1 MNPSYLTRYVFLAA
15 ACALPAMAQISYPTF
30 SSSAGLQLNG
40 NAAVTSGVLR
50 LTPAAFNQ
58 AGSAFSTSA
67 IPLASNAS
75 FSTFFQFRITN
86 SGGIIDT
93 DGTGADG
100 IVFVVQTVA
109 NNVGGLGGGIGYLG
123 IPKSVGIE
131 YDTWNNGT
139 GYGDPDGNHVNVD
152 FSGSFSSA
160 SDAVSIA
167 TRMNDG
173 GVWSSWID
181 YNGATGLLE
190 VRLAENS
197 DTRPGAALI
206 SQTVDL
212 ATVLGSTNAFVG
224 FTSGTGAA
232 YGDHDILSWEFRN
245 SFDPISGPGIPPV
258 PEPATYGACG
268 AALLGLAMC
277 WRRRRRAK

>member
-1 MNPSYLTRYVFLAA
+1 MNPSYLIRYACFAA
-15 ACALPAMAQISYPTF
+15 TCALPAFAQINHPDF

-40 NAAVTSGVLR
+40 NATVTSNVLR
-50 LTPAAFNQ
+50 LTSAAYNQ

-123 IPKSVGIE
+123 IPSSVGIE

-152 FSGSFSSA
+152 FGGSFSSTA
-160 SDAVSIA
+160 SAVSIP

-181 YNGATGLLE
+181 YNGATGQLE
-190 VRLAENS
+190 VRLVENS
-197 DTRPGAALI
+197 SVRPSGALI

-212 ATVLGSTNAFVG
+212 PTVLGSTNAFVG

-245 SFDPISGPGIPPV
+245 SFDPISGPGLSPV
-258 PEPATYGACG
+258 PEPATYGALG
-268 AALLGLAMC
+268 AALLGAVVF
-277 WRRRRRAK
+277 WRRRRMK